1 MQHSEIDA
9 GVTGRLSTAAFAT
22 SSYASRAMLA
32 ALLSMTFM
40 GWMYL

>member
-9 GVTGRLSTAAFAT
+9 GVRFSPAAFAT